1 MNTSPNVVYI
11 SDVEFQRRYSKVSED
26 IFGFGFEV
34 EEAKKNI
41 IADALEIAPYMN
53 SREIGKFIADLGIKM
68 AVAAERGKR

>member
-41 IADALEIAPYMN
+41 IEEAIEIAPYMN
-53 SREIGKFIADLGIKM
+53 SREIGKFITDLGIKM